1 VPAFSVNESKLTV
14 AGRPPN
20 PTSALLKTPSW
31 IAVACVEPAPLKMLT
46 QAVPSLYEP
55 VNSLPVLASRSIPL
69 LPVAGTTV
77 LPLCGRRVAAM
88 VGPAY
93 PTPQHERA
101 AEVVVV
107 WFEQRPETQA
117 VLLTNSC
124 ARGKATRD
132 SCLDLLVL
140 VETESVAKVE
150 AAWERFAVGSDEIAE
165 LAAAGRWAEVHLDVV
180 DGVFEV
186 RPIEHELDWL
196 EVEVGNALAYSV
208 PLLVQDERLAQL
220 RAEWLPFYDD
230 ELRAQ
235 RLSAA
240 SASCLGYLER
250 IPWLLDRQLWFQ
262 ALARL
267 HGAFHWFLLALHV
280 SRRTYPIAY
289 DKWIHEQVVDNL
301 GLPELYRCLPPLFE
315 IARLESRELERKAA
329 DLRELAHAYLV

>member
-1 VPAFSVNESKLTV
+1 VNRWPGARRATDDGDERSLGWQELRFGHIASDPKVPLS
-14 AGRPPN
+14 R
-20 PTSALLKTPSW
+20 
-31 IAVACVEPAPLKMLT
+31 AV
-46 QAVPSLYEP
+46 
-55 VNSLPVLASRSIPL
+55 R
-69 LPVAGTTV
+69 G
-77 LPLCGRRVAAM
+77 GRRVAGVA
-88 VGPAY
+88 GPSY
-93 PTPQHERA
+93 PTPEHERA
-101 AEVVVV
+101 AEAVVA

-140 VETESVAKVE
+140 AETESVAKVE
-150 AAWERFAVGSDEIAE
+150 AAWKRFAGASDEIGE

-180 DGVFEV
+180 DGVFDV

-196 EVEVGNALAYSV
+196 EIQVGNALAYSV
-208 PLLVQDERLAQL
+208 PLLERGERLAQL
-220 RAEWLPFYDD
+220 RREWLPFYDD
-230 ELRAQ
+230 ELRAE

-240 SASCLGYLER
+240 RASCLGYLER
-250 IPWLLDRQLWFQ
+250 IPWFLDRELWFQ

-267 HGAFHWFLLALHV
+267 HGAFHWFLLAVHV

-289 DKWIHEQVVDNL
+289 DKWIREQVVDNL
-301 GLPELYRCLPPLFE
+301 GLPELYRRLPPLFE